1 MINKDGILN
10 FSNNSQEKGKDRNQK
25 QRKQTKNYKIKGN
38 RLYVYIF
45 CQISENFRHYF
56 LSIFSVLSSL
66 SPLRTLM
73 ARILD
78 LLLWSQDPWG
88 FLFKA
93 LLSNFRLFW
102 VSVIQLGSFYC
113 FVFHLTNCFL
123 LPLHFP
129 IEPNQRTFHFGFIL
143 FCIKI
148 STCFFFLSCISL
160 QCFSTFSLVSRMFV
174 IAQWAFLSWLI
185 CDL

>member
-1 MINKDGILN
+1 M
-10 FSNNSQEKGKDRNQK
+10 S
-25 QRKQTKNYKIKGN
+25 
-38 RLYVYIF
+38 LYVYIF
-45 CQISENFRHYF
+45 CQISENFSHYF

-113 FVFHLTNCFL
+113 FVFHLTVSSSPSTFL
-123 LPLHFP
+123 LSLTK
-129 IEPNQRTFHFGFIL
+129 ELFIL
-143 FCIKI
+143 V
-148 STCFFFLSCISL
+148 LY
-160 QCFSTFSLVSRMFV
+160 FSVSKFPLVSSFYLV
-174 IAQWAFLSWLI
+174 FLYSVFLLFHLFQE
-185 CDL
+185 CL